1 LLPAVYGTDHLG
13 SVRGM
18 VTALMVLSTAIG
30 PGITGVFIDLGVTF
44 PEQGSALALWCI
56 GASGRV
62 AVYLY
67 RMAPEHRPV
76 ARAADR

>member
-1 LLPAVYGTDHLG
+1 MVSTLAGTLLPAVYGTDHLG

-44 PEQGSALALWCI
+44 PEQGGALALWCVLLSLGLI
-56 GASGRV
+56 PVMRR
-62 AVYLY
+62 LR
-67 RMAPEHRPV
+67 RMT
-76 ARAADR
+76 